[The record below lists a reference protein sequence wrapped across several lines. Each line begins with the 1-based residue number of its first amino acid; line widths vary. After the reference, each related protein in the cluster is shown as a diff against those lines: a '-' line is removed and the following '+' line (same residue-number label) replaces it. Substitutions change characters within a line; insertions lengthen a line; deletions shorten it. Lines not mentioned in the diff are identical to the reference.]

1 MKKVVAHVHRAQ
13 ALAKEYIAKRP
24 HRSFKRS
31 KPRPPEKPLP
41 SVWHLLR
48 DTWQTLRQEKK
59 AFIIFGALY
68 AVLTYFVIGGLDQTD
83 FVELKDATLQVLRG
97 EFGAVGH
104 AAALFTISL
113 SGLVGIAAASEMQ
126 QLLSGLIAFIF
137 WLAIIWFLR
146 MRSARQAVGVRD
158 AFYNS
163 GAPFVPSFLV
173 LVVAM
178 LQALPAVMGVYVL
191 STAQAEQW
199 VQSGVEL
206 MLFTM
211 GTGLL
216 CLLSGYW
223 LIGTLLSLVIVT
235 LPQTYP
241 WRALSAGSELV
252 IGQRWPLAL
261 RVVVLLVGLVVLW
274 ALLLIPALLLDN
286 WLKFDWL
293 PLIPIVA
300 QAMAAFTLL
309 ASAVYVYK
317 LYRSLL

>member
-1 MKKVVAHVHRAQ
+1 METVLTHVRRAREVAR
-13 ALAKEYIAKRP
+13 EYIAKRP
-24 HRSFKRS
+24 HRSFKRT
-31 KPRPPEKPLP
+31 KPRPPAKPLP
-41 SVWHLLR
+41 PVWHLLR
-48 DTWQTLRQEKK
+48 ATWQTLRQEKK
-59 AFIIFGALY
+59 AFLIFGLLY
-68 AVLTYFVIGGLDQTD
+68 AALTYLVIGGLEQAD
-83 FVELKDATLQVLRG
+83 FVELKDVTLQVLRG
-97 EFGAVGH
+97 EFGAIGQ
-104 AAALFTISL
+104 AAALFTASV
-113 SGLVGIAAASEMQ
+113 SGLTGIAMSSEMQ

-137 WLAIIWFLR
+137 WLAVIWFLR
-146 MRSARQAVGVRD
+146 MRSAKQTVTVRD

-163 GAPFVPSFLV
+163 GAPLVPSFLI

-178 LQALPAVMGVYVL
+178 LQALPAVLGVYLL

-206 MLFTM
+206 MLFTI
-211 GTGLL
+211 GAGLL
-216 CLLSGYW
+216 ALLSGYW
-223 LIGTLLSLVIVT
+223 LAGTLLSLVIVT

-252 IGQRWPLAL
+252 IGQRWRIAQ
-261 RVVVLLVGLVVLW
+261 RVVVLVVCLVIIW

-293 PLIPIVA
+293 PLIPVVA

-309 ASAVYVYK
+309 FSATYVYK